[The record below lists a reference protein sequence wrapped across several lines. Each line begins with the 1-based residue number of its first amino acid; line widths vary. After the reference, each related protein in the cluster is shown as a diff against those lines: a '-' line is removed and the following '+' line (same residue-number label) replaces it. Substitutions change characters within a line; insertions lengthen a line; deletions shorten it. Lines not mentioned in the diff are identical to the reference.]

1 MQKIRLGKSEMEV
14 TRIGFG
20 GIPIQ
25 RLNEEESIRVVR
37 FALDRGI
44 NWIDT
49 ANGYSNSEKRVG
61 KAIKGYA
68 REDLFIFT
76 KGPGRDPKTI
86 REQIELSLKRLDISY
101 IDLYQFHMVPS
112 REVWGRMK
120 KNGTREAVRRL
131 RDEGIIRHLGASAH
145 TEEAALAVLED
156 PEIEVFQY
164 PFNFI
169 VENEGKVILE
179 QCQKRDIG
187 FIAMKPFAGGV
198 LESASPCIRFLL
210 QFDGLVTDPGFER
223 SVEVEEVAMLAFENK
238 PLSDRDSRIIQ
249 QLREELG
256 SHFCRR
262 CGYCTPC
269 AHGVKIIPLMTMD
282 SIVKRSS
289 MEFLKNDWSH
299 EAAMS
304 AEKCIEC
311 GECEDKCPY
320 QLPIM
325 EQIRQGADILKRV
338 IS

>member
-1 MQKIRLGKSEMEV
+1 MQKIRLGKSEMAV

-37 FALDRGI
+37 VALDAGI

-49 ANGYSNSEKRVG
+49 AHGYSSSEERVG
-61 KAIKGYA
+61 RAIKGYT
-68 REDLFIFT
+68 RGELFIFT

-101 IDLYQFHMVPS
+101 IDLYQFHIVPS
-112 REVWGRMK
+112 REVWGKMK
-120 KNGTREAVRRL
+120 ENGTRETVRRL
-131 RDEGIIRHLGASAH
+131 RDEGIIRHIGASAH

-156 PEIEVFQY
+156 REIEVLQY

-179 QCQKRDIG
+179 KCRKRDIG

-198 LESASPCIRFLL
+198 LGSASPCIRFLL
-210 QFDGLVTDPGFER
+210 QFEDLVTDPGFER
-223 SVEVEEVAMLAFENK
+223 SAEVEEVAALSRENK
-238 PLSDRDSRIIQ
+238 PLSDQDRRIIH

-269 AHGVKIIPLMTMD
+269 AHGVQIIPLMTMD
-282 SIVKRSS
+282 SIVKRFP
-289 MEFLKNDWSH
+289 MEFLKSGWTR
-299 EAAMS
+299 EAAIS
-304 AEKCIEC
+304 AEKCSEC
-311 GECEDKCPY
+311 GECEEKCPY

-325 EQIRQGADILKRV
+325 EQIRRGAEILERV

>member
-1 MQKIRLGKSEMEV
+1 MQKVRLGKSEIAA

-37 FALDRGI
+37 FALDAGI

-49 ANGYSNSEKRVG
+49 AHGYSSSEERVG
-61 KAIKGYA
+61 RAIKGYT
-68 REDLFIFT
+68 REELYIFT
-76 KGPGRDPKTI
+76 KGPARDPKTI
-86 REQIELSLKRLDISY
+86 REQIEHSLKRLDISY
-101 IDLYQFHMVPS
+101 IDLYQFHIVPS
-112 REVWGRMK
+112 REVWGKMK
-120 KNGTREAVRRL
+120 ENGTREAVRRL
-131 RDEGIIRHLGASAH
+131 RDEGIIRHIGASAH

-179 QCQKRDIG
+179 QCRKHDIG
-187 FIAMKPFAGGV
+187 FIAMKPFAGGA
-198 LESASPCIRFLL
+198 LENASPCIRFLL
-210 QFDGLVTDPGFER
+210 QFEDLVTDPGFER
-223 SVEVEEVAMLAFENK
+223 SAEVEEVVVLARENK
-238 PLSDRDSRIIQ
+238 PLSEQDRRIMH
-249 QLREELG
+249 QLRQELG

-269 AHGVKIIPLMTMD
+269 AHGVQIIPLMTMD
-282 SIVKRSS
+282 SIVKRFS
-289 MEFLKNDWSH
+289 MEFLESGWAC
-299 EAAMS
+299 EAARS
-304 AEKCIEC
+304 VEKCIEC

-325 EQIRQGADILKRV
+325 EQIRQGADVLKRV

>member
-1 MQKIRLGKSEMEV
+1 MQKVRLGKSEMTV

-37 FALDRGI
+37 FALDAGI

-49 ANGYSNSEKRVG
+49 AHGYSSSEERVG
-61 KAIKGYA
+61 KAIKGYTR
-68 REDLFIFT
+68 RELFIYT

-86 REQIELSLKRLDISY
+86 RKQIELSLKRLDISY
-101 IDLYQFHMVPS
+101 IDLYQFHIVPS
-112 REVWGRMK
+112 REVWGKMK
-120 KNGTREAVRRL
+120 DNGTRDAVRRL
-131 RDEGIIRHLGASAH
+131 RDEGIIRHIGASAH
-145 TEEAALAVLED
+145 TEQAALAVLED

-169 VENEGKVILE
+169 VENEGKIILE
-179 QCQKRDIG
+179 QCRKRDIG

-210 QFDGLVTDPGFER
+210 QFEDLVTDPGFER
-223 SVEVEEVAMLAFENK
+223 SAEVEEVAALVRENK
-238 PLSDRDSRIIQ
+238 PLSNQDRRIIQ
-249 QLREELG
+249 QLKEELG

-269 AHGVKIIPLMTMD
+269 AHGVQIIPLMTMD
-282 SIVKRSS
+282 SIVKRFSI
-289 MEFLKNDWSH
+289 EFLESGWPG
-299 EAAMS
+299 EASMS

-320 QLPIM
+320 QLSIM
-325 EQIRQGADILKRV
+325 EQILQGAEILKRV